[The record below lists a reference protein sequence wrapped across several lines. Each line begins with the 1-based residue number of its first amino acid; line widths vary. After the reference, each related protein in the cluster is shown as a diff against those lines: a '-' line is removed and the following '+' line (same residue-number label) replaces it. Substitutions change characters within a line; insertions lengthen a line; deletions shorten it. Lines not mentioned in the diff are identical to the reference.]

1 MKEVVSNFYV
11 YTEFLKKI
19 FNIFMNEM
27 VLKYNLNSVLY
38 ICKHLMAFQ
47 PFCFL
52 DIKSQEI
59 EFFFYRKINIMDNM
73 IQMLEAYSNNLE
85 QLVTERTEE
94 LALEKQKTDRLLYNM
109 LPP

>member
-1 MKEVVSNFYV
+1 
-11 YTEFLKKI
+11 
-19 FNIFMNEM
+19 
-27 VLKYNLNSVLY
+27 
-38 ICKHLMAFQ
+38 MAFQ

-52 DIKSQEI
+52 DLKSQEI
-59 EFFFYRKINIMDNM
+59 DFFFYRKINIMDNM

>member
-1 MKEVVSNFYV
+1 
-11 YTEFLKKI
+11 
-19 FNIFMNEM
+19 
-27 VLKYNLNSVLY
+27 
-38 ICKHLMAFQ
+38 MAFQ

-52 DIKSQEI
+52 DLKSQEI

>member
-1 MKEVVSNFYV
+1 
-11 YTEFLKKI
+11 
-19 FNIFMNEM
+19 
-27 VLKYNLNSVLY
+27 
-38 ICKHLMAFQ
+38 MAFQ

-52 DIKSQEI
+52 DLKSQEI

-109 LPP
+109 LPPWVQFLTRS